1 MVEIDYDSISDSDT
15 ESDASGVSEEHEGC
29 CLSCKHLGQKT
40 DSSLLLLTLSPD
52 IQKDGYNEM
61 SPTKQYNWLQDKIK
75 LGLKRLSNIYYIDFV
90 SIHFEFTKAVNIHAH
105 IIIGMES
112 SLQSYEIH
120 CAHISKIFH
129 KLIGRPSVKSMVAAK
144 AEWVVEPDTLYEYV
158 NKENVFPA
166 IHLHRTTDTPLTLI
180 QWLTTK

>member
-1 MVEIDYDSISDSDT
+1 MKEYDTDSISI
-15 ESDASGVSEEHEGC
+15 ESDDSGVSEEQRDE

-61 SPTKQYNWLQDKIK
+61 SPDKQYEWLMTKIK
-75 LGLKRLSNIYYIDFV
+75 KGFSRVINMYFIDFIT
-90 SIHFEFTKAVNIHAH
+90 IHFEFTKAYNLHAH

-112 SLQSYEIH
+112 SMQSYDIH
-120 CAHISKIFH
+120 CAAISKVFH
-129 KLIGRPSVKSMVAAK
+129 KLIGRPSVKSMIAAK

-158 NKENVFPA
+158 NKQNIFDA
-166 IHLHRTTDTPLTLI
+166 LHLHRTSDTPLTLI
-180 QWLTTK
+180 KWLTGN